1 MSRSTHNYSVLIFYE
16 SLDVSGGFKGLIDI
30 SVGFCGGEERLAI
43 TSNST
48 KGQGGLAGIIAY
60 GKDEKVFE
68 SSTKR
73 RDPGKNTSV
82 CQERGPLQLLIVII
96 ARSGAVAPADLAQ

>member
-1 MSRSTHNYSVLIFYE
+1 MSRSTHNYSVLVFYG
-16 SLDVSGGFKGLIDI
+16 SLDVSGVFKGLINI
-30 SVGFCGGEERLAI
+30 SVGFCGGERLAN

-48 KGQGGLAGIIAY
+48 KGQGDLAGIFAY
-60 GKDEKVFE
+60 GKDEKVFRP
-68 SSTKR
+68 STKR
-73 RDPGKNTSV
+73 RDPGKNTPV